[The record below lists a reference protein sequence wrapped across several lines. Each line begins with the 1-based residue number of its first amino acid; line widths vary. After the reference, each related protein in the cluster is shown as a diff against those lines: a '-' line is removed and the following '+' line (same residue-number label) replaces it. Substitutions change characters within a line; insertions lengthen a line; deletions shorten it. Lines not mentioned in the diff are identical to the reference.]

1 MGAVRNILFIMCDQ
15 LRADYL
21 SCAGHPTLQ
30 TPHIDGLAALG
41 VRFDRAYCQAPV
53 CGPSRMSFYTGRYMF
68 SHGATYNG
76 VPLDVGELTLGDY
89 LRPLGLRT
97 VLVGKTHMKADDAG
111 MARVGLDT
119 DSERGRL
126 IAECGF
132 EPFERDDGLHPAQSV
147 EPDLAYNAYL
157 RANGYPGDN
166 PWHDYANSAEGP
178 DGEILSGWSMRYA
191 RLPARVRE
199 EHSET
204 AYMTD
209 RAMAFIE
216 EAGEQPWCAHL
227 SYIKPHWPYVAPA
240 PYHQAYGPNQVLP
253 ANRHPDERADAHPVY
268 AAFCEHEES
277 RNFARDDVRQTV
289 VPAYMGLVKQIDDHV
304 GRLLAFLE
312 AHGRM
317 DDTLIVFTSDHGDYL
332 GDHWLGEKELFH
344 EASVRIPL
352 IVYDPDVNADATRGT
367 AATDFAEAIDLIPTF
382 IEAAGSE
389 VRGARLEGRSLMP
402 LIRGP
407 RPAQWRDA
415 VFSEADYAFR
425 QARRSLGVAADRAR
439 AFMIRTEAWKYVLYE
454 GFPPQLFDLRQ
465 DPSELADLGRDPS
478 LADIRAGLHERLFAW
493 LRARRTRRTIDN
505 ATVEL
510 RTGTAKKRG
519 FHIGVW

>member
-1 MGAVRNILFIMCDQ
+1 MGKVRNILFIMCDQ

-21 SCAGHPTLQ
+21 SCAGHPTLE
-30 TPHIDGLAALG
+30 TPHIDGLAARG

-53 CGPSRMSFYTGRYMF
+53 CGPSRMSFYTGRYVF
-68 SHGATYNG
+68 SHGSTYNG

-97 VLVGKTHMKADDAG
+97 VLVGKTHMRADDEG
-111 MARVGLDT
+111 MARVGLETGGDIGQ
-119 DSERGRL
+119 R

-132 EPFERDDGLHPAQSV
+132 EVFERDDGLHPSISAD
-147 EPDLAYNAYL
+147 PDLAYNAYL

-178 DGEILSGWSMRYA
+178 DGEVLSGWAMRYA

-216 EAGEQPWCAHL
+216 QAGADRWCLHL

-240 PYHQAYGPNQVLP
+240 PYHETYGPNHVLP
-253 ANRHPDERADAHPVY
+253 ANRHPDERVDPHPVY
-268 AAFCEHEES
+268 AAFTEHEES
-277 RNFARDDVRQTV
+277 RNFARDEVRRTV
-289 VPAYMGLVKQIDDHV
+289 VPAYMGLVKQIDDHI

-312 AHGRM
+312 AQGRM

-344 EASVRIPL
+344 EESVRIPL
-352 IVYDPDVNADATRGT
+352 IVCDPDPAADATRGHVET
-367 AATDFAEAIDLIPTF
+367 GFAEAIDLIPTF
-382 IEAAGSE
+382 IEAAGGE
-389 VRGARLEGRSLMP
+389 VRDMRLEGRSLMP
-402 LIRGP
+402 LLRD
-407 RPAQWRDA
+407 RPPEDWRDA
-415 VFSEADYAFR
+415 TFSEADYAFR
-425 QARRSLGVAADRAR
+425 QARRALDLPPDRAR
-439 AFMIRTEAWKYVLYE
+439 AFMIRTEDWKYVLYD
-454 GFPPQLFDLRQ
+454 GFPPQLFDLRS
-465 DPSELADLGRDPS
+465 DPSELVDLGRDP
-478 LADIRAGLHERLFAW
+478 AMAEIRADLHERLFAW
-493 LRARRTRRTIDN
+493 LRARRTRRTIDSE
-505 ATVEL
+505 TIEK
-510 RTGTAKKRG
+510 RTGTAKSRG

>member
-1 MGAVRNILFIMCDQ
+1 MGAVRNILFVMCDQ

-21 SCAGHPTLQ
+21 SCAGHPTLE
-30 TPHIDGLAALG
+30 TPHIDGLAARG

-76 VPLDVGELTLGDY
+76 VPLDVAELTLGDY

-97 VLVGKTHMKADDAG
+97 VLIGKTHMKADTVG
-111 MARVGLDT
+111 MARVGLED
-119 DSERGRL
+119 DSAHGRL

-132 EPFERDDGLHPAQSV
+132 EPFERDDGLHPTQLV
-147 EPDLAYNAYL
+147 DPDLAYNAYL

-209 RAMAFIE
+209 RAMAFID
-216 EAGEQPWCAHL
+216 EAGDQPWCAHL

-240 PYHQAYGPNQVLP
+240 PYHEAYGPNQVME
-253 ANRHPDERADAHPVY
+253 ANRHPDELTDPHPVY
-268 AAFCEHEES
+268 AAFTEHEEGRS
-277 RNFARDDVRQTV
+277 FARDEVRRTV

-312 AHGRM
+312 ARGRM

-344 EASVRIPL
+344 EESVRIPL
-352 IVYDPDVNADATRGT
+352 IVYDPDPGADATRGT
-367 AATDFAEAIDLIPTF
+367 AQPAFAEAIDLIPTF
-382 IEAAGSE
+382 IEAAG
-389 VRGARLEGRSLMP
+389 GAPGDARLEGRSLMP
-402 LIRGP
+402 LLRGSP
-407 RPAQWRDA
+407 PDDWRDA

-425 QARRSLGVAADRAR
+425 AARRALGLAADRAR
-439 AFMIRTEAWKYVLYE
+439 AFMIRTDDWKYVLYE
-454 GFPPQLFDLRQ
+454 GFPPQLFDLRN
-465 DPSELADLGRDPS
+465 DPSERVDLGRDPA
-478 LADIRAGLHERLFAW
+478 LADTRSEHHERLFAW

-505 ATVEL
+505 AAVDA
-510 RTGTAKKRG
+510 RTGNAKKRG
-519 FHIGVW
+519 ILIGVW